1 MTPEHEKTGSVRW
14 PQRRH
19 TLACYLYE
27 LASPDFQHERWI
39 EGRGGTPGTMY
50 GFSLI
55 VNFFFDDTELAKN
68 PGGTVGDILLD
79 ELELAVIRNVGKALS
94 NVLGEIGVNKSDRD
108 YVSSRG
114 WSNVIVTSQ
123 KAYRLLRS
131 RMVSGAE
138 GSLPPELESPE

>member
-1 MTPEHEKTGSVRW
+1 MTLEHEKTVSVRW

-27 LASPDFQHERWI
+27 LASPDFQNERWI

-79 ELELAVIRNVGKALS
+79 ELELAVIRNVGKSL
-94 NVLGEIGVNKSDRD
+94 
-108 YVSSRG
+108 
-114 WSNVIVTSQ
+114 SNVIVTSQ

-131 RMVSGAE
+131 RMVC
-138 GSLPPELESPE
+138 GSTMSWNTV